1 MWHHWFI
8 VDLVQLAQ
16 TIWGGELVAIIHR
29 QELVHFGIIR
39 LGPIMGNRR
48 AEVGIRAF
56 TEVGRIIRKAMGEMD
71 SRFDEV
77 DVLAD
82 VVGH

>member
-1 MWHHWFI
+1 MRHHWFI

-16 TIWGGELVAIIHR
+16 TIRGDEPVAIIHG
-29 QELVHFGIIR
+29 QELGHFGIIR
-39 LGPIMGNRR
+39 LGPVMRSWR
-48 AEVGIRAF
+48 AEFVIRAF

-77 DVLAD
+77 NVLTD
-82 VVGH
+82 MVGH